1 MLVEAGKAEETP
13 VPGVDSVGRGDVPVG
28 PGRMV
33 EFDTGN
39 GAVVNGIALPL
50 PVGPRDGVD
59 LDAGKGAV
67 PLGVEVG
74 AVPVGPTVE
83 LEFVIG

>member
-1 MLVEAGKAEETP
+1 M
-13 VPGVDSVGRGDVPVG
+13 DRGDVPVG
-28 PGRMV
+28 PVCMV
-33 EFDTGN
+33 AFDTGN

-50 PVGPRDGVD
+50 PVGPQDGVE

-67 PLGVEVG
+67 PLEVEVG